1 VQGCRRLHQEF
12 RHIVR
17 IMGTDVDGSLKTP
30 FGIRKIRGV
39 GVSLGNA
46 ITRAA
51 GIDPDRRVGLLSD
64 QEIQRL
70 EGVIRDPAAA
80 GIPGWMVNRQRDPAT
95 GKDLNLTGSDL
106 ALAMKQD
113 VEEQIKLKSW
123 RGVRH
128 GLGLKVRGQRTRTTA
143 RKSAAVG
150 VSKKQIL
157 AAKRKEEE

>member
-1 VQGCRRLHQEF
+1 MSEEF

-17 IMGTDVDGSLKTP
+17 IMGTDIDGSLRVP

-39 GVSLGNA
+39 GIRLGNA
-46 ITRAA
+46 VTRAA
-51 GIDPDRRVGLLSD
+51 GIEPDKRVGFLSD

-70 EGVIRDPAAA
+70 EGVIQDPTAV

-95 GKDLNLTGSDL
+95 GKDLNLTRSDL

-113 VEEQIKLKSW
+113 IEQQIKMKSW
-123 RGVRH
+123 RGIRH
-128 GLGLKVRGQRTRTTA
+128 SLGLKVRGQRTRTTA

-157 AAKRKEEE
+157 AAKRKEE

>member
-1 VQGCRRLHQEF
+1 MSEEF

-17 IMGTDVDGSLKTP
+17 IMGTDIDGSLRVP

-39 GVSLGNA
+39 GVRLGNA
-46 ITRAA
+46 VTRAA
-51 GIDPDRRVGLLSD
+51 GIDPEKRVGFLSD

-70 EGVIRDPAAA
+70 EGVIQDPTAV

-95 GKDLNLTGSDL
+95 GKDLNLTRSDL

-113 VEEQIKLKSW
+113 IEQQIKMKSW
-123 RGVRH
+123 RGIRH
-128 GLGLKVRGQRTRTTA
+128 SLGLKVRGQRTRTTA

-157 AAKRKEEE
+157 AAKRREE

>member
-1 VQGCRRLHQEF
+1 MPQEF

-17 IMGTDVDGSLKTP
+17 IMGTDIEGSVKIP
-30 FGIRKIRGV
+30 FGIAKIKGV

-46 ITRAA
+46 VTRAA
-51 GIDPDRRVGLLSD
+51 GIDPDKRVGFLSD
-64 QEIQRL
+64 QEVQRL
-70 EGVIRDPAAA
+70 EAVIRDPRGA
-80 GIPGWMVNRQRDPAT
+80 GVPGWMVNRQRDPGT

-113 VEEQIKLKSW
+113 VEEQIRLRSW

-143 RKSAAVG
+143 RKLAAVG

-157 AAKRKEEE
+157 AAKRMEEKEKE

>member
-1 VQGCRRLHQEF
+1 MSGLSEEF

-17 IMGTDVDGSLKTP
+17 IMGTTIDGSLRVP
-30 FGIRKIRGV
+30 FGIRKIKGV
-39 GVSLGNA
+39 GIRLGNA
-46 ITRAA
+46 VTRAS
-51 GIDPDRRVGLLSD
+51 GIDPDKRVGFLSD

-70 EGVIRDPAAA
+70 EGVIQDPTAV

-95 GKDLNLTGSDL
+95 GKDLNLTRSDL

-113 VEEQIKLKSW
+113 IEQQIKMKSW

-128 GLGLKVRGQRTRTTA
+128 SLGLKVRGQRTRTTA

-157 AAKRKEEE
+157 AAKRKEG